1 MEDDRLPLTRSLE
14 VEVRTGFALPPQT
27 DGLSGETLLDALA
40 KLSLT
45 GHQPLVDAL
54 HEAGYDAIAS
64 EPAAILA
71 WIDAVFAR
79 WQSRYPLDPKM
90 LALLWATKPRIYPLY
105 GAPRAPY
112 TPPQFNP

>member
-27 DGLSGETLLDALA
+27 DGLSGEPLIDALA

-45 GHQPLVDAL
+45 SHQRLLDAL
-54 HEAGYDAIAS
+54 HEAGHDTIAS

-71 WIDAVFAR
+71 WIDAVFRA
-79 WQSRYPLDPKM
+79 
-90 LALLWATKPRIYPLY
+90 LAVALPPRPENA
-105 GAPRAPY
+105 GTVAGR
-112 TPPQFNP
+112 